1 MLGYWS
7 STHALFFETQVVII
21 LWYSLNFCFFFCFS
35 GKFYLLLL
43 PILKEGRCRS
53 IWCWS
58 CRVVDVDQPRTCME
72 AIASTWLCAWPVE
85 KPWPRTVASA
95 TTVVPPSIA
104 WFEFSLS
111 LSRSLARSH
120 IVIFICKCVYVF
132 LCIFM
137 YLYMYGYLIDYE
149 HISKLNLICWYW
161 QKALW

>member
-7 STHALFFETQVVII
+7 STHALSFETLVVII
-21 LWYSLNFCFFFCFS
+21 LWYSLNFFFFFP
-35 GKFYLLLL
+35 GKFSSLLL

-58 CRVVDVDQPRTCME
+58 RRVVDVGRPRTCTE

-95 TTVVPPSIA
+95 TTVAPPSIA

-111 LSRSLARSH
+111 LSLARSH
-120 IVIFICKCVYVF
+120 IVIFVCRCVYVF
-132 LCIFM
+132 LYICM
-137 YLYMYGYLIDYE
+137 YLYMYVYLIDCE
-149 HISKLNLICWYW
+149 RMSKLNLICWYW
-161 QKALW
+161 QKAHW